1 MSHAMRYTIFLV
13 LLPCFLVPSQA
24 SGQSTPDGAP
34 KSRFSAELKELLL
47 ATSSGYELDGKAIT
61 PAMGTASIAKAT
73 QSNDPRI
80 QELGRLYAELI
91 SLYTILRQQKLD
103 PTLEQ
108 LSRKTLSELEDECLK
123 VIQARVPRAEQDN
136 FELRK
141 QFIKQI
147 VDQGRKEGYFAPE
160 TKPNL
165 PQVLEKFDV
174 TRQLEKTME
183 SSLLTTVVLLVGQA
197 KGLEAKDKIKLM
209 VGQPV
214 GPPPS
219 APEPLKVKLETT
231 KDKQVVMAVTN
242 QSQVALHDCLFLARA
257 TADPK
262 LVDRKTR
269 MQLATLGLMGGAF
282 GAEEKLQ
289 FGMSDKFKDKRITY
303 IFLQS
308 ILYNMDRGGLVF
320 VPVLPAGSTVRIG
333 LIALDDMPFL
343 QRSEVSLWCNELTL
357 EGLHGGT
364 KPGLPPVLLGTPLT
378 LNARGTL
385 VHKSELSKKDVRDPQ
400 STPGTTKVCKV
411 FSVPLDAGR
420 TYAIEATAD
429 QVGVRVFDPPT
440 VRVENELGD
449 VLPTSREKS
458 PTNSYRILFVP
469 TEKASY
475 RIVCTEGFHG
485 IVQGPGKFT
494 LSVLTRGAVPPGSGT
509 PGKEKAGTSSL
520 VTMVDD
526 VEYTYLGT
534 TRSGKELFVT
544 IAAKSKRG
552 TQQVSLGQMILVD
565 PEGKQ
570 YTAAPRSGM
579 GATFTTQE
587 GKAVNLIW
595 RFGPNILTGQGSAP
609 SEKLQRFASVQVEL
623 MRPPGNFTLH
633 DVPTVIRGNR
643 K

>member
-1 MSHAMRYTIFLV
+1 MRYTIFLV

-47 ATSSGYELDGKAIT
+47 ATSSGYEIDGKAIT

-80 QELGRLYAELI
+80 QELGRLYAELF

-108 LSRKTLSELEDECLK
+108 LSRKTLDALEDECLK
-123 VIQARVPRAEQDN
+123 VIQARVPPTEQKD

-174 TRQLEKTME
+174 NKQLEKTME
-183 SSLLTTVVLLVGQA
+183 SSLLSTVVLLIGQA
-197 KGLEAKDKIKLM
+197 KGLEAKDKIQRM

-214 GPPPS
+214 GAPPS
-219 APEPLKVKLETT
+219 APEPLKVKLETN

-257 TADPK
+257 MADPK

-282 GAEEKLQ
+282 GAEEKQQ

-357 EGLHGGT
+357 EGLHSGT

-449 VLPTSREKS
+449 VLPTTREKS
-458 PTNSYRILFVP
+458 PANSYRILFVP
-469 TEKASY
+469 PEKASY
-475 RIVCTEGFHG
+475 RIFCTEGFHG
-485 IVQGPGKFT
+485 IVQGSGKFT
-494 LSVLTRGAVPPGSGT
+494 LSIMTRGAVPPGSGT

-520 VTMVDD
+520 ITIVDD
-526 VEYTYLGT
+526 MEYTYLGT

-587 GKAVNLIW
+587 GKAVNLVW